1 MNSPRHRLS
10 ARVLTLV
17 LSTLAPASL
26 GQPAGGSGGVDPPVT
41 EIPEKYRKTPDKLPP
56 KPIGE
61 DTSPRPRD
69 GKSVNLR
76 AIFKVGEPLRY
87 RMTQKARTTHS
98 GTAADPG
105 RTSELNQEIDLS
117 FIPTKVDAET
127 GQSTV
132 DIIFDR
138 AGAPS
143 RPNTP
148 GRESTDPIVTPGRRN
163 LEPRI
168 IAPSEIKPAAKTP
181 APAQPESPQVDADE
195 DSLFGGM
202 LDMLVGTKM
211 TMVIDRAGNIVSIS
225 GGESL
230 DITAM
235 MGLGASSLGKSAFG
249 QIVSLRPG
257 NPTASIGET
266 WTTASDLGSSPLGA
280 VGMKTNWTVDNV
292 ARGIADIRFAGTLAS
307 KSEAGGLLKIT
318 DLTYGGKAA
327 WDSERGRLKRMD
339 SKMTMTA
346 ELPIE
351 GTPSK
356 IQSTSTTTFQLID

>member
-1 MNSPRHRLS
+1 
-10 ARVLTLV
+10 LTLV

-26 GQPAGGSGGVDPPVT
+26 AQPAGGSGGVDPPVT
-41 EIPEKYRKTPDKLPP
+41 EIPTKDRKTPEKIQP

-87 RMTQKARTTHS
+87 RMTQKAQTSRAGS
-98 GTAADPG
+98 GSEPAHN
-105 RTSELNQEIDLS
+105 SELNQELDIS

-132 DIIFDR
+132 DIIFER

-143 RPNTP
+143 RRNTP
-148 GRESTDPIVTPGRRN
+148 GRESTDPIVTPGRPN

-168 IAPSEIKPAAKTP
+168 IAPSEIKPAAK
-181 APAQPESPQVDADE
+181 APAQPESPQIDADE

-230 DITAM
+230 DIAAM

-327 WDSERGRLKRMD
+327 WDTERGRLKRMD

-346 ELPIE
+346 ELPLD